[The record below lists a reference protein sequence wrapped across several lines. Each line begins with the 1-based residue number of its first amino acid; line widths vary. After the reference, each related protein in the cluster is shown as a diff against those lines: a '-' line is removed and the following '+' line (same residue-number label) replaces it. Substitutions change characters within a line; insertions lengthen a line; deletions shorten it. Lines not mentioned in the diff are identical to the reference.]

1 MKISSSFHNIDSNQS
16 YQSFKGVPP
25 NPKYIPEIIGNIGK
39 VAGEYINTPE
49 QKLFLATAALMFQ
62 PLIDLKYAK
71 EDQKEDVAIKSASK
85 AMAGGFTG
93 VLIRAVFLK
102 ITDHFIGFQKHN
114 KLNKLFFPDTA
125 IRLKEVRPEIAKLR
139 MKQYSRTLGTLFAV
153 LFMIL
158 FSNSHIDVPLTSDL
172 QDLISGVVKD
182 KKSWLTSLNDV
193 KNNRCKKIVDWFK
206 HKKDIFNKIKHKTKG
221 IINVISEDTPQI
233 QNKESKI

>member
-102 ITDHFIGFQKHN
+102 ITDHFVMKRFC
-114 KLNKLFFPDTA
+114 PW
-125 IRLKEVRPEIAKLR
+125 RLPE
-139 MKQYSRTLGTLFAV
+139 
-153 LFMIL
+153 
-158 FSNSHIDVPLTSDL
+158 
-172 QDLISGVVKD
+172 
-182 KKSWLTSLNDV
+182 
-193 KNNRCKKIVDWFK
+193 
-206 HKKDIFNKIKHKTKG
+206 
-221 IINVISEDTPQI
+221 
-233 QNKESKI
+233 